1 MSYRPERHTRTQA
14 KTMALLRV
22 SAAAEILTDL
32 ANPPFGFTIAVGVAR
47 EAGCTDEQIAAL
59 TPYTAP
65 ELEEMF

>member
-1 MSYRPERHTRTQA
+1 
-14 KTMALLRV
+14 MALLRV
-22 SAAAEILTDL
+22 SAAAELLTDL